1 MTIPTMCRN
10 MREIPGSASRI
21 RPMSSKEGDKVQH
34 MIHPSAPIWL
44 RFLAGPD
51 IDRLGIT
58 NDEVIGAVEAVV
70 AAHGRGET
78 VFEPRVHLVPGNGGA
93 GHFNVLRG
101 HVNTLGEHG
110 LS

>member
-51 IDRLGIT
+51 IDGLGIK
-58 NDEVIGAVEAVV
+58 NDEVITAGDAGV
-70 AAHGRGET
+70 AAPARADT
-78 VFEPRVHLVPGNGGA
+78 VFEPRVHLVPGNGGP
-93 GHFNVLRG
+93 GHFNVL
-101 HVNTLGEHG
+101 
-110 LS
+110 